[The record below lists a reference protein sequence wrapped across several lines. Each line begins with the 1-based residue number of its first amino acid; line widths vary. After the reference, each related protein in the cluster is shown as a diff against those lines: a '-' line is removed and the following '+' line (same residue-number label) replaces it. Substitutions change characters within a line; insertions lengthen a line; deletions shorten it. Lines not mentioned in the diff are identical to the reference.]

1 MAKYLD
7 PRADLTFNS
16 FLDNVSVG
24 KTLVNARK
32 RAENRLEEAE
42 ERLKAAVERIRAAEE
57 RLKATEER
65 LKAAEAK
72 LRQKD
77 IDTASKLK
85 AMGMLSIEQMAEITG
100 LSVEYLSSL

>member
-7 PRADLTFNS
+7 PRAGLTFNS

-42 ERLKAAVERIRAAEE
+42 ERIKAAVERIRAA
-57 RLKATEER
+57 EER

>member
-42 ERLKAAVERIRAAEE
+42 ERLKAA
-57 RLKATEER
+57 EER